1 MHILL
6 SSEVGSEG
14 LDMQFCNSM
23 VNYDLPW
30 NPMVVEQRIGRIDR
44 FGQKSPVVNIY
55 NIVVAD
61 SIQEEIYVRLLERIG
76 IFRGTIG
83 DLEAILD
90 AEVPINGQKM
100 TIQDAY
106 NKMEKE
112 FFTKDLTQ
120 AEKECKIAEV
130 ERAIENE
137 KENLMHLQEG
147 LSNTLT
153 NDAYFR
159 DEINRIL
166 YNNAY
171 VTEIELRNYV
181 QSLIRQ
187 YLTTCNLE
195 EVDKD
200 ILEFRLPM
208 SQPAVLRSFLT
219 QYGNLSNDESTIS
232 VNQFKRII
240 DDKQSFRLTFSQ
252 QVAYDNPAI
261 NYLNIYHPLIQAC
274 LNYFLKFDDENK
286 TSFSYALKAD
296 EILHEGDRYYMGL
309 YQLTSHRMVQGQKKS
324 SAEMLPV
331 VYNLQ
336 TQKIEDNQDI
346 IDRIFRRS
354 QVEGL
359 EKNVS
364 NDDIQPDVI
373 DYMSYDFAELVSTE
387 RNNRQAA
394 EQRQLESDRLRNTQQ
409 TNEYYATRIAEIEEK
424 IRDDNWNLE
433 WISSDD
439 KKERTTISRR
449 IQLNKNRIGML
460 NRERD
465 ERLAIINEDK
475 ELSID
480 DKLVSLNIVT
490 II

>member
-1 MHILL
+1 MSLK
-6 SSEVGSEG
+6 VGSEG

-61 SIQEEIYVRLLERIG
+61 SIQEEIYMRLLERIG
-76 IFRGTIG
+76 IFQGTIG

-90 AEVPINGQKM
+90 AEVPINGQTM

-112 FFTKDLTQ
+112 FFTKELSQ
-120 AEKECKIAEV
+120 EEKECKIAEV

-137 KENLMHLQEG
+137 KENLVHLQEG

-153 NDAYFR
+153 NDAYFK

-171 VTEIELRNYV
+171 VTEIELRNYL

-187 YLTTCNLE
+187 HLTTCNLE

-200 ILEFRLPM
+200 ILEFKLPM
-208 SQPAVLRSFLT
+208 SQPTVLRSFLT
-219 QYGNLSNDESTIS
+219 QYSSSNDEASIN
-232 VNQFKRII
+232 VNQFKRRIEE
-240 DDKQSFRLTFSQ
+240 KLSFKLTFSQ
-252 QVAYDNPAI
+252 QVAYEDSTI
-261 NYLNIYHPLIQAC
+261 NYLNIYHPMIQAC
-274 LNYFLKFDDENK
+274 LNYFLKSDDENK
-286 TSFSYALKAD
+286 TSFSYALRAD
-296 EILHEGDRYYMGL
+296 ELLHEGDRYYMGL
-309 YQLTSHRMVQGQKKS
+309 YQLTSYRTVQGSKKT
-324 SAEMLPV
+324 SAEILPV
-331 VYNLQ
+331 VFNLQ
-336 TQKIEDNQDI
+336 TQKVEENQEI
-346 IDRIFRRS
+346 VDRIYRRS

-359 EKNVS
+359 EKNIS
-364 NDDIQPDVI
+364 NDDIQSDVI
-373 DYMSYDFAELVSTE
+373 DYMNYDFAEYVGEE
-387 RNNRQAA
+387 RNRRMVT
-394 EQRQLESDRLRNTQQ
+394 EQGQLESDRLRNTQQ
-409 TNEYYATRIAEIEEK
+409 TKEYYTTRIAEIEEK
-424 IRDDNWNLE
+424 ILDDTWNLQCTSE
-433 WISSDD
+433 FA
-439 KKERTTISRR
+439 KKERTTITRR

-465 ERLAIINEDK
+465 ERLAIINKDKQLSIEDK
-475 ELSID
+475 L
-480 DKLVSLNIVT
+480 LSLNIVT